1 MATTAD
7 ARPRPLHGY
16 LLLLRWHALRLRLV
30 LPMIMIVQAGLA
42 AGVVIGFGFL
52 IPTVGEQTADEQT
65 ALYLSSGA
73 ATLGLIIVGLA
84 TAPQMVAQSKLEGT
98 FDYTRAWPV
107 GRLAYL
113 LSDMTVWLLTAL
125 PGLAVALLVA
135 GLRFDLDY
143 SVSPT
148 VLLAFLLTVVTSTAL
163 GYGIAYA
170 TQPALTS
177 VIAQFVVFVT
187 LMFSPVTFPAE
198 RLPAWLAGVHKVLP
212 FDSMATIVRSSLA
225 EPRTATWL
233 NYVVVAVWA
242 VLGFALTLRVMARRK

>member
-7 ARPRPLHGY
+7 LRPGPLHGY

-52 IPTVGEQTADEQT
+52 VPTVDDQT

-73 ATLGLIIVGLA
+73 ATLGLVIVGLA

-125 PGLAVALLVA
+125 PGLAVALVVA

-143 SVSPT
+143 SVSPM
-148 VLLAFLLTVVTSTAL
+148 VVLAFLLTVVTSTAL